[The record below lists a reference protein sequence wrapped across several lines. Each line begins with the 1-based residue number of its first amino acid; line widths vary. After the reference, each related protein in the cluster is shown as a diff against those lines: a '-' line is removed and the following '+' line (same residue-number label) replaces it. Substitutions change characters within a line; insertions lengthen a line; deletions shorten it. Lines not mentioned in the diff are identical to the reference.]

1 MEKNGGAA
9 SLLASARA
17 RLSVAFD
24 DLRLPQDLR
33 LSEWQRTV
41 VTALRARLVR
51 QIEDELRSGLAE
63 ALEGTG
69 NEALHAALS
78 SAHVVI
84 AEPIL
89 EERGAPSDPALTSA
103 ILRRAEEH
111 RLFRAGGADH
121 VFLLE
126 LAGDKDEQVAG
137 EAMALL
143 IAQSSRFDSFHDPV
157 MARTELTAHTHHFL
171 VWTIAAALR
180 HYMIEQH
187 GLDPSTADEALAGA
201 AGRVLADYDEGET
214 VEALAL
220 RLAWRL
226 RDTGRLDDALVA
238 RTLLDGSL
246 PLFLAALTMRSGFDV
261 AAAWEIASEP
271 SGRGIALLL
280 RVAGRSRDKAGAILV
295 RMEEDETRLA
305 AQLDLFDLSDEEE
318 AGRQLRLWRIDP
330 AYRAAIARLAS

>member
-1 MEKNGGAA
+1 M
-9 SLLASARA
+9 
-17 RLSVAFD
+17 SVAFE
-24 DLRLPQDLR
+24 DLRLPRDLR

-51 QIEDELRSGLAE
+51 QIEDELRSGVAG

-84 AEPIL
+84 AGPIL
-89 EERGAPSDPALTSA
+89 DECGAPSDPGLTSA

-111 RLFRAGGADH
+111 RLFRAGGGDH
-121 VFLLE
+121 AFLLE
-126 LAGDKDEQVAG
+126 LAGDADEEVASG
-137 EAMALL
+137 AMALL
-143 IAQSSRFDSFHDPV
+143 IAQSSRFDPFQDPI
-157 MARTELTAHTHHFL
+157 MARTELSAHTHHFL

-180 HYMIEQH
+180 RYMIEQH
-187 GLDPSTADEALAGA
+187 GLDSSTADEALAGA
-201 AGRVLADYDEGET
+201 AAELLTDYDEGET
-214 VEALAL
+214 VEALSV

-226 RDTGRLDDALVA
+226 RDTGRLDDEMVA

-246 PLFLAALTMRSGFDV
+246 PLFLAALAMRSGFDV
-261 AAAWEIASEP
+261 AATWEIASEP

-280 RVAGRSRDKAGAILV
+280 RVAGIARDAAGTILF
-295 RMEEDETRLA
+295 RIEEDEVRLA
-305 AQLDLFDLSDEEE
+305 GKIDLFDLTDEQE

-330 AYRAAIARLAS
+330 AYRAAIARLAA